1 VELLFC
7 NFFFFGDLNASSDYL
22 WIFYKIA
29 KMSVPW
35 LVFDLV
41 LDHMDNDK
49 TSKFS
54 DMLNWIEANNDWR
67 RGWSEVPL

>member
-1 VELLFC
+1 
-7 NFFFFGDLNASSDYL
+7 
-22 WIFYKIA
+22 
-29 KMSVPW
+29 MSVPW